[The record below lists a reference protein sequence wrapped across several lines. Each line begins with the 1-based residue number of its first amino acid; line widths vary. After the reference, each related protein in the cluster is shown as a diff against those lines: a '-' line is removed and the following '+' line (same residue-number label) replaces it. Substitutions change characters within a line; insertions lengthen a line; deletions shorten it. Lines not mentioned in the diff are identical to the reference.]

1 MKLVD
6 IILEY
11 TDRYKDLEAS
21 LAKDLESKTNSGP
34 CFVSM
39 GDYAGG
45 RPDNDPLKDM
55 SYGKVTFT
63 TTSDFEEDHWNKI
76 KKYIESRGYDITQD
90 SNYFDEEPG
99 ERYYYPTIKFHFKT
113 PIK

>member
-1 MKLVD
+1 MKLAN

-11 TDRYKDLEAS
+11 TQRYRDIEDS
-21 LAKDLESKTNSGP
+21 LARDIESKTDSGP

-55 SYGKVTFT
+55 SYGTVTFKSN
-63 TTSDFEEDHWNKI
+63 SDFEEGHWDKI
-76 KKYIESRGYDITQD
+76 KKYVESRGYDITQD
-90 SNYFDEEPG
+90 SNWFEEDPG

-113 PIK
+113 PVK

>member
-11 TDRYKDLEAS
+11 TDRYNDLEAS

-34 CFVSM
+34 CYVNM

-45 RPDNDPLKDM
+45 RPDTDPLKDM
-55 SYGKVTFT
+55 SYGKVTFK
-63 TTSDFEEDHWNKI
+63 TSNDYEEDHWNKI
-76 KKYIESRGYDITQD
+76 KSILNQEDMILL
-90 SNYFDEEPG
+90 
-99 ERYYYPTIKFHFKT
+99 KT
-113 PIK
+113 LNTMMKNLEKDTFIHQ